1 MVIPTELRYNNISD
15 LIKQMTD
22 VVFEIREKILEMGIC
37 VKVSCKLRTYNT
49 GAGKDLTGHRE
60 IDNEFKCE
68 CK

>member
-22 VVFEIREKILEMGIC
+22 VVFDIRTNILEMGIC
-37 VKVSCKLRTYNT
+37 VKVSCTLRTYNT
-49 GAGKDLTGHRE
+49 GAGKDLAGHRE

>member
-1 MVIPTELRYNNISD
+1 MVIPAELRYNNISD

-22 VVFEIREKILEMGIC
+22 VVFDIRAKILEMGIC
-37 VKVSCKLRTYNT
+37 VKISCTLRTYNT
-49 GAGKDLTGHRE
+49 GAGMDLTGHLE

>member
-22 VVFEIREKILEMGIC
+22 VVFDIRAKILEMGIC
-37 VKVSCKLRTYNT
+37 VKVSCTLRTYNT
-49 GAGKDLTGHRE
+49 GAGKDLAGHRE

>member
-22 VVFEIREKILEMGIC
+22 VVFDIRAKIREMGIC
-37 VKVSCKLRTYNT
+37 VKISCTLRTYNT
-49 GAGKDLTGHRE
+49 GAGMDLTGHRE